1 MVPNLRSLSQAGEAT
16 EGTSLASWDGGKP
29 TEEGPAVGSQGR
41 PHSLP
46 LGQRG
51 LLEEGLRLGGQSGR
65 GATRAKAQRRDDR
78 AACGV
83 EGRGVRELAWGC
95 CDL

>member
-1 MVPNLRSLSQAGEAT
+1 M
-16 EGTSLASWDGGKP
+16 
-29 TEEGPAVGSQGR
+29 GSQGR

-46 LGQRG
+46 LGQSG
-51 LLEEGLRLGGQSGR
+51 LLEEGLRPGGWEGSPGR
-65 GATRAKAQRRDDR
+65 GTTRAKAQRRDYGT
-78 AACGV
+78 ACGV